1 MQKKLYNMLNH
12 GCLLSKPI
20 SVNFLLAIYDRKLE
34 IIDTLEQK
42 VNIDE
47 FTEVRNEIRVS
58 DSEGDIYH
66 KVVPFPCGQLRW
78 VSEGLLFSPTPQ
90 VTGCVR
96 IFHIPSLYPFSTVTV
111 LSFLPWTGVNHNQT
125 VRNVKNVHKE

>member
-1 MQKKLYNMLNH
+1 MLNH
-12 GCLLSKPI
+12 GCLPSKPI

-58 DSEGDIYH
+58 DSEGAIYH
-66 KVVPFPCGQLRW
+66 KVVPFPCGQLR
-78 VSEGLLFSPTPQ
+78 
-90 VTGCVR
+90 
-96 IFHIPSLYPFSTVTV
+96 
-111 LSFLPWTGVNHNQT
+111 
-125 VRNVKNVHKE
+125 